1 MRTVHS
7 VLRLVFILSSLA
19 QDALRFLLLGARSGA
34 AIKAENMF
42 LRKQLAL
49 YLKRAVKRRRAT
61 DASRLSLVL
70 LSRLFAWQD
79 ALVNVKPETLL
90 GWHRKGFQFLWRW
103 KSRPRG
109 TPRVPGRLQEL
120 IFKMAHENPTWGEE
134 RIAAEL
140 LLKLGIRVSPRTVRR
155 YMPGDVSQRFLC
167 RRDGSLSS
175 SLRVCNHGGR
185 TRKIAHFN
193 VTDHPPAWTI
203 QQFREV
209 ITGEQPY
216 RFVLRD
222 RDSIYST
229 ELDCALKSLGV
240 IVLRTPF
247 RAPQANSFCER
258 LVGTIRRECLD
269 FLIPLNERH
278 VRRILKEWVAHYNQG
293 RPHSSLG
300 PGIPDPGEAFATT
313 RNRHRHQLAHD
324 CKVVGRSVLGGLHHE
339 YRLEGIAA

>member
-109 TPRVPGRLQEL
+109 TPRVPGRLQAL
-120 IFKMAHENPTWGEE
+120 ICKMAHENPTWGVE

-155 YMPGDVSQRFLC
+155 YMPDEVGPRRYPSSQHWMTFVRNHAQAVLACDFFVTVTA
-167 RRDGSLSS
+167 SF
-175 SLRVCNHGGR
+175 RVLYV
-185 TRKIAHFN
+185 F
-193 VTDHPPAWTI
+193 
-203 QQFREV
+203 V
-209 ITGEQPY
+209 IME
-216 RFVLRD
+216 
-222 RDSIYST
+222 
-229 ELDCALKSLGV
+229 
-240 IVLRTPF
+240 
-247 RAPQANSFCER
+247 
-258 LVGTIRRECLD
+258 VGTPCI
-269 FLIPLNERH
+269 
-278 VRRILKEWVAHYNQG
+278 
-293 RPHSSLG
+293 
-300 PGIPDPGEAFATT
+300 
-313 RNRHRHQLAHD
+313 
-324 CKVVGRSVLGGLHHE
+324 
-339 YRLEGIAA
+339 